1 MSFSLSKWWRRLQAM
16 DIRELDFSVRITL
29 VLFLNRPFPV
39 SFPFISCRFFHAIL
53 YRKKS
58 IDFSGIRTK
67 VVSEEWRLPLII
79 DTWPFLRVILF
90 QNKYLPFWTVVV
102 AQLVERLLLMPEVR
116 SSNPVTGSFYLT
128 VCCIVKI
135 LARNG
140 NIKYFF
146 FKMVK
151 AYFPSKQN
159 KIDHCKKKMAKIVIT
174 LP

>member
-1 MSFSLSKWWRRLQAM
+1 MKAS
-16 DIRELDFSVRITL
+16 TY
-29 VLFLNRPFPV
+29 
-39 SFPFISCRFFHAIL
+39 
-53 YRKKS
+53 YRHL
-58 IDFSGIRTK
+58 T
-67 VVSEEWRLPLII
+67 
-79 DTWPFLRVILF
+79 FLRVILF

-102 AQLVERLLLMPEVR
+102 AQLVERLLLTPEVR